1 MTSYPMGIVRIGLC
15 LVLMNSMLQV
25 LSGQE
30 AQHGSI
36 FVGDA
41 DGLPLE
47 SVQVFNDD
55 YTFTAVSDENG
66 LVPFPNHKDIL
77 YLNFTYIGYA
87 TQRLSIADLKHS
99 GAVSMASVMHELE
112 IVEIVGRYGKTKE
125 EFTQVVEVVGKKEIA
140 FTSSQTTADAI
151 DQHTNVY
158 VQKSQMG
165 GGSPII
171 RGFEANKIL
180 LVVDGVRMN
189 NAIYRSGH
197 LQNAITIGN
206 AMLERIEVLYGPGSI
221 GYGSDALGGVIH
233 FRTKDPELSFTEGK
247 LAVNAGANLRYATA
261 NKEKAG
267 QINFGIAG
275 NRFGSLTSF
284 SYSDYDDLRTGS
296 KRDARFP
303 DHGKR
308 PDYQVFQDGRDTVL
322 TNPDPNVQI
331 GTGYSQYDFQQKL
344 KFEPNDKLQIIGN
357 FQFSTSSDIPRY
369 DNLSERD
376 SDSDSLKWSDWSYGP
391 QKRIFASVKANW
403 FEPTKIFDN
412 AQIIVAFQSI
422 HEKRITRRFGRQ
434 FREYQDENV
443 NVWSATLDFS
453 KSVDKRRLH
462 AIEYGIDFQSDEV
475 KSTAFSEDINTLE
488 TQEDILTR
496 YPDGES
502 GMLTFG
508 VYSKYIWHNSQLTKR
523 FEAGVRF
530 ANTTSD
536 LRYERTDIIDWPAH
550 LIEGVKNKNSALTGS
565 LSWRGQFVSWLRYR
579 LMASSAYR
587 VPNIDDLAKIRAR
600 GGNVLVPNLDLKPET
615 AYTLE
620 ATLSQESHDL
630 IPLPNSGLQIDIT
643 GYYTRVRD
651 AIIRSD
657 YQLPN
662 GDTLLEVSGDP
673 LRVQAN
679 INAQNAFVYGLSANL
694 RLWIYKNWTLKSSF
708 NYVKGRSQVGDRDTD
723 DQPLAHIAPNYG
735 RTSVNYASDKIQV
748 EFAIKYNGSKPIEDY
763 APGSSDNEDFAT
775 PIGSLAWT
783 TLNIYASYQ
792 LTDNFSLTFALENI
806 ADVHYRMFSSGVS
819 APGRNFVVGVSGS
832 F

>member
-1 MTSYPMGIVRIGLC
+1 MRSYPMGIVRVMLC
-15 LVLMNSMLQV
+15 FVLLNSLVQV
-25 LSGQE
+25 LPGQ
-30 AQHGSI
+30 QFSHGNI
-36 FVGDA
+36 FIGD
-41 DGLPLE
+41 DEGLPLE

-55 YTFTAVSDENG
+55 YTYTAVSDENG
-66 LVPFPNHKDIL
+66 LVPFPKLEDIS

-87 TQRLSIADLKHS
+87 TKRVSIADLKHS
-99 GAVSMASVMHELE
+99 GSVSMASVMHELE
-112 IVEIVGRYGKTKE
+112 TVEVVGRYGKTKE
-125 EFTQVVEVVGKKEIA
+125 EFTQVVEVVDKKEIA

-151 DQHTNVY
+151 DQHTGAY

-189 NAIYRSGH
+189 NAIYRNGH

-233 FRTKDPELSFTEGK
+233 FRTKDPLLSFTEGE
-247 LAVNAGANLRYATA
+247 LAVNGGASLRYATA
-261 NKEKAG
+261 NKEKTG

-275 NRFGSLTSF
+275 NKFGSLTSF
-284 SYSDYDDLRTGS
+284 SYSDYSDLRTGN
-296 KRDARFP
+296 KRDDRYPNF
-303 DHGKR
+303 GKR
-308 PDYQVFQDGRDTVL
+308 PDFQVFQDGIDTVL
-322 TNPDPNVQI
+322 INPDPNVQI

-357 FQFSTSSDIPRY
+357 FQFSTSSNVPRY

-376 SDSDSLKWSDWSYGP
+376 DPDNLKWSDWYYGP
-391 QKRIFASVKANW
+391 QQRIFGSIKANW
-403 FEPTKIFDN
+403 FEPTRIFDN
-412 AQIIVAFQSI
+412 AQIIIAFQSI
-422 HEKRITRRFGRQ
+422 DEERITRRFGRQ
-434 FREYQDENV
+434 FREYQNENV
-443 NVWSATLDFS
+443 DVWSATLDFS
-453 KSVDKRRLH
+453 KAVDKHQLH
-462 AIEYGIDFQSDEV
+462 HIEYGLDFQNDDV
-475 KSTAFSEDINTLE
+475 TSTAFSEEIHTLE
-488 TQEDILTR
+488 TEEDILTR
-496 YPDGES
+496 YPDGGS

-508 VYSKYIWHNSQLTKR
+508 AYSKYIWHNSKLTKE

-530 ANTTSD
+530 GHTTSD
-536 LRYERTDIIDWPAH
+536 IRYERTDIIMWPPEFT
-550 LIEGVKNKNSALTGS
+550 EGVQNKNDAVTGS
-565 LSWRGQFVSWLRYR
+565 LSWRGKLVSWLRYR
-579 LMASSAYR
+579 VMASSAYR

-600 GGNVLVPNLDLKPET
+600 GGNVLVPNLGLEPEK
-615 AYTLE
+615 AYTFE
-620 ATLSQESHDL
+620 ATLSQESHNL

-657 YQLPN
+657 YHLPN
-662 GDTLLEVSGDP
+662 GDTLLDVSGEE

-679 INAQNAFVYGLSANL
+679 INAESAYVYGLSANL
-694 RLWIYKNWTLKSSF
+694 RLWIYENWTLKSSF
-708 NYVKGRSQVGDRDTD
+708 NYVKGRSEID
-723 DQPLAHIAPNYG
+723 DGGEEPLAHIAPNYG
-735 RTSVNYASDKIQV
+735 RTSVSYAGDKVKV
-748 EFAIKYNGSKPIEDY
+748 EFAIKYNGNKPIDEY

-783 TLNIYASYQ
+783 TFNLYGSYQ
-792 LTDNFSLTFALENI
+792 LTKHFSITLALENI

-819 APGRNFVVGVSGS
+819 AGGRNFVVGVSGG